1 MYFLK
6 NKNFLVKSALF
17 AVCVALVFS
26 FISCAVNMAPQT
38 PVESEKWSQI
48 SISNHWGR
56 RERFQAVT
64 LNNGHILVMGGA
76 VSSTDLSDSSISRVN
91 DIWLSK
97 DNGRNWSQIPA
108 ANHWSPRYDFQAVV
122 LGNGDVLVMGGD
134 VGGNVDSGL
143 SADIYLSKD
152 GGSNWS
158 LIASNPWRHRQT
170 FQAVV
175 LNNNDILV
183 MGGNVAGLGNFG
195 FSGLGA
201 DIYLSKDGGSNWSQI
216 PASNHWSPRE
226 GFQAVVLG
234 NGDVL
239 VMGGEGVGSYDYNSA
254 VYLSKDSGTN
264 WSLITTNGF
273 SPRSDFQ
280 TMVLDNN
287 DILLLG
293 GLYDEIEANGFFY
306 NINHYSSVT
315 MSSDGGTN
323 WNEMLD
329 QDGGLYYPARYAF
342 QAVVL
347 ENNDVLVL
355 GGRACVLHNQRRTV
369 CRLGSTNDIWLRQF

>member
-143 SADIYLSKD
+143 S
-152 GGSNWS
+152 
-158 LIASNPWRHRQT
+158 
-170 FQAVV
+170 
-175 LNNNDILV
+175 
-183 MGGNVAGLGNFG
+183 
-195 FSGLGA
+195 A

-355 GGRACVLHNQRRTV
+355 GGRVCVLHNQRRTV